1 MQSQT
6 PDNQTD
12 PAQTEQVASA
22 AENAAATTRDAI
34 ERWIPDGWLPEGW
47 ESAAVSLATLALA
60 LLVALAAHMTV
71 FLLLKRF
78 ARREETPI
86 SVKFVRRF
94 LRPMRL
100 LLPLLA
106 VRIVLPVLGLPD
118 DALELLSH
126 AISIGL
132 IVGVAG
138 VLVAASNGIEEILLA
153 RHDISE
159 SDNLRARRVH
169 TQIDVITRLINIIV
183 IVIAI
188 GAILMTFPRVRQL
201 GTSLLASA
209 GIAGIV
215 VGLAARPMLS
225 NIIAGLQIALA
236 EPIRLDDVVIVAG
249 EWGRIEE
256 ITSTYVVV
264 RIWDERRLIVPL
276 THFLEQPFQNWTRE
290 GSELLGTAFLH
301 LDYRAPIEAIRDKLR
316 EFCEASEKWDE
327 RVCVT
332 QVTDTSEKTMQVRLL
347 VSAKS
352 SGDLWDLRC
361 EVREKMLAWLRA
373 EHPECL
379 PVVRAQVSG
388 EMRRAGEATRED
400 GGDPGDDPDAR
411 GGREGEGASL

>member
-6 PDNQTD
+6 PDNQS
-12 PAQTEQVASA
+12 AQSAASQTEEVAEA
-22 AENAAATTRDAI
+22 AQNAAARTRDTI
-34 ERWIPDGWLPEGW
+34 ESWIPDAWMPEGW
-47 ESAAVSLATLALA
+47 EQWAVSLTTLGVALLAALA
-60 LLVALAAHMTV
+60 VYMVL
-71 FLLLKRF
+71 FLLFKRF
-78 ARREETPI
+78 ARKEETPV
-86 SVKFVRRF
+86 SVRFVRRF
-94 LRPMRL
+94 QRPMRL

-106 VRIVLPVLGLPD
+106 VRIVLPVLDLPEDAHGL
-118 DALELLSH
+118 LEH

-138 VLVAASNGIEEILLA
+138 LLIAASNGIEEVLLA
-153 RHDISE
+153 KHDISE
-159 SDNLRARRVH
+159 ADNLRARRVH
-169 TQIDVITRLINIIV
+169 TQIDVITRLLNIV
-183 IVIAI
+183 IITIAI

-276 THFLEQPFQNWTRE
+276 THFLENPFQNWTRE

-301 LDYRAPIEAIRDKLR
+301 LDYRAPVDEIREKLK
-316 EFCEASEKWDE
+316 ELCEQADKWDG
-327 RVCVT
+327 RVAVT
-332 QVTDTSEKTMQVRLL
+332 QVTDTGDKTMTVRLL
-347 VSAKS
+347 VSSKS
-352 SGDLWDLRC
+352 AGDLWDLRC
-361 EVREKMLAWLRA
+361 EMREKMLAWLRA
-373 EHPECL
+373 EYPECL
-379 PVVRAQVSG
+379 PVVRTMGA
-388 EMRRAGEATRED
+388 E
-400 GGDPGDDPDAR
+400 
-411 GGREGEGASL
+411 EGEGSGRGAAGASGDEGGEGSL